1 MLRKMFFSMLVQP
14 KGLCYASN
22 IRYSLSRCHTP
33 GWKSL
38 DSGDLENSI
47 NDINRAM
54 HLVLNSRL
62 RVFKP
67 QSARE
72 WRHSIGEIL
81 GKGGKSNYF
90 RLF

>member
-1 MLRKMFFSMLVQP
+1 
-14 KGLCYASN
+14 
-22 IRYSLSRCHTP
+22 
-33 GWKSL
+33 
-38 DSGDLENSI
+38 
-47 NDINRAM
+47 M

-62 RVFKP
+62 GVFKP

-90 RLF
+90 RLFWGLFVPANILE